1 VLLSE
6 RQAIMASTHT
16 PETATV
22 VADVRE
28 GEYGAK
34 VAAVE
39 PGGAELIPLDE
50 RHGTPVSLFW
60 TWMSPNLEFA
70 TVFLGVLAVA
80 AFGQSFPAAVA
91 AIVLGTGLGAF
102 SQAVLSARGPQYGVA
117 QMILSRIPFGFRGN
131 ALPAGLNAV
140 VAGVGWFAVNS
151 VSGTLALNA
160 LFGIPNLLG
169 LVIVVAAQITVAF
182 MGHNFIH
189 SFERLALPL
198 LAVAFVL
205 ATFAIVTKASPG
217 ALTGDPEVNA
227 VGAFMLTLGTT
238 FGYAA
243 GWNPYAS
250 DYTRYL
256 PKDGVGNATGKRA
269 GIFAGLG
276 IFVSCTVLETIG
288 ALSVSLTKDPFTNAT
303 DAFTSS
309 MPGWIAKLTL
319 LAIVVGAISANA
331 INVYSGAMSFLA
343 LGIKIRLGMARAIV
357 ALVFGVLGFV
367 VAWDGLKDVHKYEDF
382 LLVIAYW
389 IGPWIAVVFMDQYLR
404 RGHEVSGYLFDRKH
418 NPWAGWVSMLVA
430 IVVSVYLFSN
440 QAKYVGP
447 LAEKYAWL
455 GDSAF
460 EAGFLIAGAL
470 YFVLFKLQRTE
481 RDEVLVLPDTAAA
494 KQ

>member
-1 VLLSE
+1 MGT
-6 RQAIMASTHT
+6 IT
-16 PETATV
+16 
-22 VADVRE
+22 ADVRE

-39 PGGAELIPLDE
+39 PGGVELIPPHE
-50 RHGTPVSLFW
+50 RHGRPISLFW

-70 TVFLGVLAVA
+70 TIFIGVLAVA
-80 AFGQSFPAAVA
+80 AFGQSFWAAA
-91 AIVLGTGLGAF
+91 GAIVLGTALGSVA
-102 SQAVLSARGPQYGVA
+102 QAVLSARGPQYGVA

-131 ALPAGLNAV
+131 VLPAGLNAV

-169 LVIVVAAQITVAF
+169 LVLVVVAQIAVAF

-189 SFERLALPL
+189 TFERWALPL
-198 LAVAFVL
+198 LVVAFTL
-205 ATFAIVTKASPG
+205 ATVTIVGKADPG
-217 ALTGDPEVNA
+217 ALTARPDTNQF
-227 VGAFMLTLGTT
+227 GAFMFTLGTA

-256 PKDGVGNATGKRA
+256 PKDAEGNRTGRQA
-269 GIFAGLG
+269 GIWAGLG
-276 IFVSCTVLETIG
+276 IFVSCVVLELIG

-309 MPGWIAKLTL
+309 MPTVIAKLTL

-343 LGIKIRLGMARAIV
+343 LGVKVRLGLARAIV
-357 ALVFGVLGFV
+357 AVVFGVLGFL

-382 LLVIAYW
+382 LLIIAYW
-389 IGPWIAVVFMDQYLR
+389 IGPWLAVVLTDQFLR
-404 RGHEVSGYLFDRKH
+404 RRHEVSGYLFDPRH
-418 NPWAGWVSMLVA
+418 RPWAGWVSMLVA
-430 IVVSVYLFSN
+430 MVVSIWLFSN
-440 QAKYVGP
+440 QAKYVGVVAKEFP
-447 LAEKYAWL
+447 AL
-455 GDSAF
+455 GDIAF
-460 EAGFLIAGAL
+460 EVGFVIAGAL
-470 YFVLFKLQRTE
+470 YFVLFRLQKPE
-481 RDEVLVLPDTAAA
+481 RDELLVLPG
-494 KQ
+494 